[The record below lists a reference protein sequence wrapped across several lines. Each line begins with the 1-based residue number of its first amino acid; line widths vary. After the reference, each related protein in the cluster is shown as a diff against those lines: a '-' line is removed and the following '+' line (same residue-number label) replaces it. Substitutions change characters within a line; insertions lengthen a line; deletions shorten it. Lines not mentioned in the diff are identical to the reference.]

1 MSTETLTTVESD
13 VDVREN
19 LISNLLDFTGKSVL
33 VTGGARGIGRAI
45 VSAFAQAGADVVI
58 GDLRFENAHDTAENI
73 SQLSQRRVVAVQTD
87 VTDREAVQRLNEET
101 QRLFGKVDVLVN
113 CAGWDRLL
121 PFTKTTPDL
130 WQKILAIN
138 FLGLVNL
145 CHVVLPHM
153 VERKQGVIVNISS
166 DTGRVGSFGEAI
178 YASSKAAINA
188 FSKTLAR
195 EHARDNI
202 RVNVV
207 SPGLCETP
215 LIDEMR
221 QDEFTKK
228 ILGSIVNFIPLKRLG
243 RPEEIA
249 PLVVFLAS
257 DAASYITGQVFSVN
271 GGLNMVG

>member
-1 MSTETLTTVESD
+1 MTG
-13 VDVREN
+13 
-19 LISNLLDFTGKSVL
+19 LLDFSDKSVI

-45 VSAFAQAGADVVI
+45 VQLFAEAGADIVI
-58 GDLRFENAHDTAENI
+58 GDLRLEDANDTAMN
-73 SQLSQRRVVAVQTD
+73 LSEIYRRRVVAAQID
-87 VTDREAVQRLNEET
+87 VTKYEDVERLRDET
-101 QRLFGKVDVLVN
+101 LRLFGKIDVLVN

-121 PFTKTTPDL
+121 PFLKTTPEL
-130 WQKILAIN
+130 WQKVLSIN
-138 FLGLVNL
+138 FLGVANT

-153 VERKQGVIVNISS
+153 AERKQGAIVNISS

-221 QDEFTKK
+221 QDELTGK

-243 RPEEIA
+243 QPEEIA
-249 PLVVFLAS
+249 PLVMFLAS
-257 DAASYITGQVFSVN
+257 NAASYITGQVFSVN

>member
-1 MSTETLTTVESD
+1 M
-13 VDVREN
+13 
-19 LISNLLDFTGKSVL
+19 DFTDKSVI
-33 VTGGARGIGRAI
+33 VTGGARGIGRA
-45 VSAFAQAGADVVI
+45 VVRAFAAAGANVVI
-58 GDLRFENAHDTAENI
+58 ADLRLEDANQTAKEI
-73 SQLSQRRVVAVQTD
+73 GDCDCRRVVAVRTD
-87 VTDREAVQRLNEET
+87 VTKREEIDNLRDET
-101 QRLFGKVDVLVN
+101 LRQFGQIDVLVN

-121 PFTKTTPDL
+121 PFLKTTPDL
-130 WQKILAIN
+130 WQRVLNLN
-138 FLGLVNL
+138 FLGVVHM
-145 CHVVLPHM
+145 CHAILPHM
-153 VERKQGVIVNISS
+153 VEHKQGAIVNISS

-178 YASSKAAINA
+178 YASSKAAIMA

-221 QDEFTKK
+221 HHDEFTAK
-228 ILGSIVNFIPLKRLG
+228 ILGSIVNFIPMKRLG
-243 RPEEIA
+243 EPEEIA

>member
-1 MSTETLTTVESD
+1 MNFD
-13 VDVREN
+13 
-19 LISNLLDFTGKSVL
+19 GKSVI

-45 VSAFAQAGADVVI
+45 VHAFAEAGADIVI
-58 GDLRFENAHDTAENI
+58 GDLRCEDANKTAMEI
-73 SQLSQRRVVAVQTD
+73 SETSHRRVVAVQTD
-87 VTDREAVQRLNEET
+87 VTKREDVERLRDET
-101 QRLFGKVDVLVN
+101 VRLFGRIDVLVN

-121 PFTKTTPDL
+121 PFLKTTPEL
-130 WQKILAIN
+130 WQKVLSIN
-138 FLGLVNL
+138 FFGVVNT

-153 VERKQGVIVNISS
+153 VEHKQGVIVNISS

-178 YASSKAAINA
+178 YASSKAAIMA
-188 FSKTLAR
+188 FSKTIAR

-207 SPGLCETP
+207 SPGLCDTP

-221 QDEFTKK
+221 KDEFTAK

-243 RPEEIA
+243 RPEEVA
-249 PLVVFLAS
+249 PMVVFLAS